1 MGVLLVQKQAADA
14 TLAVRHL
21 GVAMADEDTPAK
33 IEALN
38 KISSFNRS
46 LGSTVPLLIE
56 AQLRARPETTRQAE
70 AAFQAVGDYASYVL
84 KVVGPYANSREPEV
98 AQSAA
103 AALGELGAYG
113 GGALPTLDALI
124 EPDVR
129 DTTAGVAY
137 SAADG
142 ITKIDTAVTHL
153 DEQRITVTGLP
164 VGQQPSYTVQQ
175 LEEQKS
181 FRRRAADRLADLR
194 SEGER
199 SAAQAQHQLETGP
212 APVRNDAARE
222 LGETGRLLAQVTAAL
237 ADAERHPVT
246 STLLHR
252 VSAQAGPAN
261 GRQLL
266 PEAALARELPEL
278 VAEEG
283 QAPAIALRDSL
294 QAVRLAEQRLAEIA
308 REAKGEPDV
317 LERVVGFRKAL
328 ERRRREDGSP
338 AARRARSRTGEH
350 APDRRR
356 GAGRH
361 REVRAGGRGASC
373 RGRERRHDERA
384 RGSAPGA
391 RPTPGRRG
399 HGPDGRGDGRRED
412 RSGAPLPVGPGAPD
426 AGRAGGSRDR
436 RAGARGAARRA

>member
-1 MGVLLVQKQAADA
+1 MWPWP
-14 TLAVRHL
+14 TR
-21 GVAMADEDTPAK
+21 TPPPK
-33 IEALN
+33 IEALD

-46 LGSTVPLLIE
+46 LGATVPLLIE

-129 DTTAGVAY
+129 ETTAGVAY

-153 DEQRITVTGLP
+153 DEQRITVTGPP

-212 APVRNDAARE
+212 SPVRNDAARE

-278 VAEEG
+278 VAEE
-283 QAPAIALRDSL
+283 
-294 QAVRLAEQRLAEIA
+294 EQRPPLPCVTASRPSA
-308 REAKGEPDV
+308 WQSS
-317 LERVVGFRKAL
+317 AL
-328 ERRRREDGSP
+328 PRSPERRRASP
-338 AARRARSRTGEH
+338 TSSSESWASAKRSR
-350 APDRRR
+350 D
-356 GAGRH
+356 
-361 REVRAGGRGASC
+361 
-373 RGRERRHDERA
+373 
-384 RGSAPGA
+384 
-391 RPTPGRRG
+391 
-399 HGPDGRGDGRRED
+399 
-412 RSGAPLPVGPGAPD
+412 
-426 AGRAGGSRDR
+426 
-436 RAGARGAARRA
+436 AGARRQPRCSPRSIAYR